1 MIHRTRWRS
10 ILSGLISSAMLILAS
25 SVLGAEKLIWLLR
38 DLPPLV
44 VVDGPQ
50 KGQGVIDQLMP
61 VLMANMPQYQH
72 VVVRVN
78 RARALQML
86 QSHSRICDPTLIW
99 NPARARWVV
108 YSTPVIALPG
118 NGLAIQRQD
127 QLQIAPF
134 VSDGKVD
141 LTALLN
147 SHTLKLGVI
156 AKRSYGEVIDRQLP
170 QSPANQI
177 FIHYGGNPMSSL
189 LRMQQA
195 GRLQALLGYWPE
207 IQVNTRQQGLP
218 PDSMI
223 FYPVLGAPAL
233 QSLYIGCA
241 DTPEGRQI
249 IARVNGILAD
259 QGREVL
265 IKSKAQ
271 WFATKPPD
279 DHPRPVLPAPANA
292 H

>member
-1 MIHRTRWRS
+1 MIHRTRRRS
-10 ILSGLISSAMLILAS
+10 ILTGLISSALLIAAPG
-25 SVLGAEKLIWLLR
+25 VLGAEKLIWLLR

-50 KGQGVIDQLMP
+50 NGQGVIDQLMP

-72 VVVRVN
+72 VVMRVN

-86 QSHSRICDPTLIW
+86 HAPSLTCDPTLIW

-108 YSTPVIALPG
+108 YSTPVIALQG
-118 NGLAIQRQD
+118 NGLAIQRQN

-134 VSDGKVD
+134 VTDGKVD
-141 LTALLN
+141 LSALLN
-147 SHTLKLGVI
+147 SHALKLGVI

-170 QSPANQI
+170 QSPAHQI

-195 GRLQALLGYWPE
+195 DRLQALLGYWPE
-207 IQVNTRQQGLP
+207 IQVKARQQGLS

-233 QSLYIGCA
+233 QSLYVGCS
-241 DTPEGRQI
+241 DTPEGRRVI
-249 IARVNGILAD
+249 GRVNDILAH
-259 QGREVL
+259 QGREVI
-265 IKSKAQ
+265 IKSRAQ
-271 WFATKPPD
+271 WLAPESSV
-279 DHPRPVLPAPANA
+279 DHPRPLLPAPTDA